1 MKFLN
6 ATLPAFATLLI
17 ALGCCGQT
25 VVAAGKVL
33 TVGPKGQYKTIQ
45 AAIDAVPAHS
55 RKPIIIKIAPGTYK
69 ELVTVPSDDSN
80 IILRGRN
87 AKKTIITYNLGAR
100 DKGENGK
107 EIGTFHTPTVTILG
121 RDITAEHLTF
131 VNSYG
136 KGSQAVAVR
145 TGDGP
150 VIFRHCRFLAWQDTL
165 YVHNPHAKI
174 YFRKCLIQ
182 GAVDFIFGEARA
194 VFDHC
199 VIRSVGSACI
209 TAPNTPKHQ
218 PYGLVFL
225 HCSLTASKHVPA
237 GSVYLGRPWRAY
249 GSTTYIDCH
258 MGSDIAPAGWLNW
271 QGTSYYKTA
280 RFAEYHST
288 GPGANVKLRV
298 KWSHQLTK
306 AQAARYS
313 VKAILGSGPWNSH

>member
-1 MKFLN
+1 MNNRFGMAIGVLALALTSVGAN
-6 ATLPAFATLLI
+6 AASAKIIT
-17 ALGCCGQT
+17 
-25 VVAAGKVL
+25 VAAHGKAD
-33 TVGPKGQYKTIQ
+33 YHTIQ
-45 AAIDAVPAHS
+45 GAINAAPTHS
-55 RKPIIIKIAPGTYK
+55 RRRIIIKIAPGTYK

-80 IILRGRN
+80 IVLEGTR

-100 DKGENGK
+100 DKGKNGK

-121 RDITAEHLTF
+121 RNITAKNLTF

-174 YFRKCLIQ
+174 YFNKCLIQ

-194 VFDHC
+194 VFNHC
-199 VIRSVGSACI
+199 VIRSVGAACI

-218 PYGLVFL
+218 PFGLVFL
-225 HCSLTASKHVPA
+225 HCKITASPNVRQ

-258 MGSDIAPAGWLNW
+258 IGSDIAPVGWLNW
-271 QGTSYYKTA
+271 QGTKFYKTA

-288 GPGANVKLRV
+288 GPGANAKARA

-306 AQAARYS
+306 AQAAKYT
-313 VKAILGSGPWNSH
+313 VKGILGNGPWNAH

>member
-1 MKFLN
+1 MNNRFGMAIGILALALTSVGAN
-6 ATLPAFATLLI
+6 AASAKIIT
-17 ALGCCGQT
+17 
-25 VVAAGKVL
+25 VAAHGKAD
-33 TVGPKGQYKTIQ
+33 YHTIQ
-45 AAIDAVPAHS
+45 GAINAAPTHS
-55 RKPIIIKIAPGTYK
+55 RRQIIIKIAPGTYK

-80 IILRGRN
+80 IVLEGTR

-100 DKGENGK
+100 DKGKNGK

-121 RDITAEHLTF
+121 RNITAKHLTF

-136 KGSQAVAVR
+136 QGSQAVAVR

-174 YFRKCLIQ
+174 YFNKCLIQ

-194 VFDHC
+194 VFNHC

-218 PYGLVFL
+218 PFGLVFL
-225 HCSLTASKHVPA
+225 HCKITASPNVRK

-258 MGSDIAPAGWLNW
+258 MGADIAPVGWLNW
-271 QGTSYYKTA
+271 QGTKFYKTA

-288 GPGANVKLRV
+288 GPGANAKARV

-306 AQAARYS
+306 AQAAKYT
-313 VKAILGSGPWNSH
+313 VKGILGNGPWNAH